1 MKIKIKIKEKQRRII
16 KLISITVFAIF
27 CLGFAA
33 FNIFNFVYEDRQIQV
48 YENERYIIGVYEEK
62 VAIFAQG
69 DGVPIEVYDVYVST
83 LPETDQK
90 ELKKGVEVFGKAKLK
105 LLIED
110 YTS

>member
-1 MKIKIKIKEKQRRII
+1 MNIKENKRKII
-16 KLISITVFAIF
+16 KLISISVFVVF

-48 YENERYIIGVYEEK
+48 YENEKYIIGVYDEK
-62 VAIFAQG
+62 IAVFAQG
-69 DGVPIEVYDVYVST
+69 DKIPIEVYDVYVST
-83 LPETDQK
+83 LPQNDQK